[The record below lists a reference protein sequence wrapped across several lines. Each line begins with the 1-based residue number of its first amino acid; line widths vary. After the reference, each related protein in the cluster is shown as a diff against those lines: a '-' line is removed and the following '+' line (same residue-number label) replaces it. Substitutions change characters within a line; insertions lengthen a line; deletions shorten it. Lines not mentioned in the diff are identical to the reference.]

1 MNTIKK
7 IIIAFFSMFLIT
19 FQACNDDFMDR
30 FPQTE
35 IGRENFFNTREDLQ
49 IYINSLIN
57 WENFGW
63 SSGIF
68 IEASDDAHTTGNAE
82 FRTIM
87 QQPTSSSTING
98 GWDWDRLRSI
108 NFFLENFEKANL
120 TQTELDHFEG
130 IARFH
135 RARFYMD
142 KVRRFGDVPWY
153 DKVLSTD
160 DADLFKPRDPRSLVI
175 EKVFEDFEF
184 AAQNVNS
191 SGPVGEV
198 TSWIV
203 KAYIVREALYEGT
216 FRKYHDY
223 LGLTWQPFVE
233 MARDYAQDIMQ
244 NGGYALHNTGNPQQD
259 YAALFANTNLVGNPE
274 VIVLNRSI
282 EGERN
287 SDWPPTVFGGYEQSP
302 TRDLVQ
308 AYLMADGTF
317 FSTQENWETF
327 TFVEEFQ
334 NRDPRIYQT
343 LAYPGWIIYNTGTYA
358 TGTAGEPYIQQ
369 FNKNFT
375 GYHTI
380 KYFVNNTDPM
390 VHANIDIPV
399 FRYAEILL
407 SYAEAKAELAE
418 LTQSDLDRSLNLIRQ
433 RAGMPV
439 LSLNPPVDPVQLA
452 RYPGIESSTTQ
463 WRELL
468 EIRRERRVELTHES
482 RRFTDIMRYKAGKLL
497 EKKPKGLYFPV
508 LGNYDLTGDGHAD
521 VKLIGQGDVIPAF
534 DDREKNEL
542 GVTLVYYRTGPLNSD
557 ATVYLENNTNGA
569 IEVIANMGTF
579 EDPKHYYRPIPQQ
592 HVVVNPQ
599 LKQIFGWQ

>member
-1 MNTIKK
+1 MKK
-7 IIIAFFSMFLIT
+7 IMNIAFASLFLMT

-68 IEASDDAHTTGNAE
+68 IEASDDAHSTGNIE

-87 QQPTSSSTING
+87 QQPASSATISG
-98 GWDWDRLRSI
+98 GWNWGRLRSI
-108 NFFLENFEKANL
+108 NFFLENYEKANL
-120 TQTELDHFEG
+120 QETDLNHFEG
-130 IARFH
+130 VARFH

-142 KVRRFGDVPWY
+142 MVRRFGDVPWY

-184 AAQNVNS
+184 AAQHVNS
-191 SGPVGEV
+191 SGQVGEV
-198 TSWIV
+198 TSWVV

-223 LGLTWQPFVE
+223 LGLPWQPFVE

-287 SDWPPTVFGGYEQSP
+287 SAWPPTVFGGYEQSP

-308 AYLMADGTF
+308 TYLMADGSF
-317 FSTQENWETF
+317 YSAQENWETF

-358 TGTAGEPYIQQ
+358 AGTAGEPYIQQ

-375 GYHTI
+375 GYHAI
-380 KYFVNNTDPM
+380 KYFVNNPDPM

-418 LTQSDLDRSLNLIRQ
+418 LTQTDLDISLNLVRQ
-433 RAGMPV
+433 RAGMPA
-439 LSLNPPVDPVQLA
+439 LTLNPQVDPVQQA
-452 RYPGIESSTTQ
+452 RYQGIESSTTQ

-482 RRFTDIMRYKAGKLL
+482 RRFTDIMRYKAGKIL
-497 EKKPKGLYFPV
+497 EKKPEGLYFPS

-521 VKLIGQGDVIPAF
+521 VKLIGQSDVIPAF

-557 ATVYLENNTNGA
+557 ATVYLENNTSGT

-579 EDPKHYYRPIPQQ
+579 NDPKHYYRPIPQQ

-599 LKQIFGWQ
+599 LKQIFGWE